1 MSTGRHARKGPNPAK
16 KGRTRDAHD
25 VTSDL
30 RHSTDIMINDGSSPV
45 ARGGMGEP
53 QPVVPVLHGGSHEIK
68 QESASAGKKDCP
80 ASRDARRRQITLRYA
95 DKLGRAPRT

>member
-1 MSTGRHARKGPNPAK
+1 MGHEHRKAQVRKGPNPAK
-16 KGRTRDAHD
+16 RGKRETHD

-30 RHSTDIMINDGSSPV
+30 RHSTDSMINDGSSPV

-68 QESASAGKKDCP
+68 QESASAGKKDCS
-80 ASRDARRRQITLRYA
+80 ASRDARRRQIV
-95 DKLGRAPRT
+95 